1 MNKRKIL
8 QYDKEYLSHNGSQNH
23 TKNSRKT
30 RHCDGKNY
38 HFCLKQLLCSNNSA
52 VKKNKHHINIENEN
66 E

>member
-1 MNKRKIL
+1 MTRNICLTMEAKIIPKT
-8 QYDKEYLSHNGSQNH
+8 D
-23 TKNSRKT
+23 SRKT

-52 VKKNKHHINIENEN
+52 VKKNKHRINIENEN